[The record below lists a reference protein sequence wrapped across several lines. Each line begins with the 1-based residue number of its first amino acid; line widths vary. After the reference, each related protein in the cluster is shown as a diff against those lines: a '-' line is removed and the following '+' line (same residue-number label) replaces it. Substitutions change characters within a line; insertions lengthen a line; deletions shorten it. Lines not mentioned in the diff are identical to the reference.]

1 MMNINACAQR
11 ALLTLSR
18 WVRLAMVGAV
28 LTVVSTP
35 AAAQSPRRSLE
46 ALVIDER
53 VALDGHLD
61 EPFWQR
67 AEVATG
73 FVQRNP
79 DTGRPAT
86 ERTEVRIA
94 RDRDGIYIGVMA
106 YDSDPDTI
114 VAKEMQRDG
123 SRSFGGFRGASGA
136 YGNDDSVIIV
146 LDTFLDRRNAFY
158 FETNPNGA
166 RADALIEDENN
177 PRFEWDGVWNAAATR
192 TPEGW
197 SAELAIPFS
206 TLRFGADGGTWG
218 LNIRR
223 LIRRNNEEA
232 FWAPVGRDANLP
244 RLSLAGELTGL
255 GELKPGINLRAKP
268 FGIATSALDFETPSA
283 RSDEQYDGGLD
294 LLRWGIS
301 NSMTLDLTANTDFA
315 QVEAD
320 DERINLTRFSL
331 FFPEK
336 REFFL
341 ENGGIFDFGPTQGQ
355 GGGMRGPLLRMF
367 FSRRIG
373 LEENGIIPIRGG
385 ARFTGRAGG
394 WNFGLLD
401 VQTRGAS
408 GLGDDGDID
417 VAATNWGVARIK
429 RNIGERS
436 SIGAISTNKQVSED
450 EWNRVAGIDADINVS
465 RKVNFNGFFAA
476 SRDKDLGSDE
486 VTDWAAGGGFNYRGR
501 IWRARASFTEI
512 RDDFRPAMGFLLRD
526 GIRRYD
532 YNVDFE
538 PRPANSLGIRNL
550 NFNQR
555 TQVVTLSDGTIE
567 TIDATVRFFG
577 FDTRAGDR
585 ISFFASYNFERIFE
599 DFEIQDGIIIPPGDY
614 DFTDVGLFLRT
625 DGSRPVSFFGFY
637 TKGTFFGGN
646 RFMGNS
652 TLSLRLSRLLSAETA
667 WSYNDVDLPAG
678 SFKASV
684 VRERIKLAFSPNLFW
699 NTLVQYNITTD
710 LLTLNSRLNWIYR
723 PGADIFLVYNQD
735 WGTGTVI
742 RPKNRAIILKF
753 TYLLIL

>member
-1 MMNINACAQR
+1 MTITN
-11 ALLTLSR
+11 
-18 WVRLAMVGAV
+18 
-28 LTVVSTP
+28 TP
-35 AAAQSPRRSLE
+35 AIAQSAPRSLD
-46 ALVIDER
+46 ALVINESVR
-53 VALDGHLD
+53 VDGHLD
-61 EPFWQR
+61 EPFWQL
-67 AEVATG
+67 AMVATA

-79 DTGRPAT
+79 DTGLPAT

-94 RDRDGIYIGVMA
+94 RDHAAIYIAVMA
-106 YDSDPDTI
+106 YASDPNTI

-136 YGNDDSVIIV
+136 YGNDDSIIIV
-146 LDTFLDRRNAFY
+146 LDTFLDRRNGFY

-166 RADALIEDENN
+166 RADALIEDENS
-177 PRFEWDGVWNAAATR
+177 PRFEWDGIWNTAATR
-192 TPEGW
+192 TPKGW

-206 TLRFGADGGTWG
+206 TLRFDARGDTWG

-223 LIRRNNEEA
+223 LIRRNNEESY
-232 FWAPVGRDANLP
+232 WAPVGRDANLP
-244 RLSLAGELTGL
+244 RLSLAGELTGMGNL
-255 GELKPGINLRAKP
+255 EPGINIRAKP
-268 FGIATSALDFETPSA
+268 FGIATSALDSETHV
-283 RSDEQYDGGLD
+283 RSNKQYEGGLD

-315 QVEAD
+315 QVEVD

-341 ENGGIFDFGPTQGQ
+341 ENGGIFDFGPSQGQ
-355 GGGMRGPLLRMF
+355 RGSMRGPLLHMF

-373 LEENGIIPIRGG
+373 LESNSIIPIQTGG
-385 ARFTGRAGG
+385 RFTGRGGG

-401 VQTRGAS
+401 VQTRAAS
-408 GLGDDGDID
+408 GLGGDGDID

-436 SIGAISTNKQVSED
+436 SIGAIFTNKQVSED
-450 EWNRVAGIDADINVS
+450 TWNRVAGIDSDINLS
-465 RKVNFNGFFAA
+465 RTVNFNGFFAV
-476 SRDKDLGSDE
+476 SRDKELGSNE

-512 RDDFRPAMGFLLRD
+512 SDDFRPAMGFLLRD

-538 PRPANSLGIRNL
+538 PRPANKLGIRNL
-550 NFNQR
+550 TFSQR
-555 TQVVTLSDGTIE
+555 TEIVTLSDGTIE
-567 TIDATVRFFG
+567 TVDSTLRFFG

-585 ISFFASYNFERIFE
+585 ISIFSSYNFERIFE
-599 DFEIQDGIIIPPGDY
+599 DFEIQDSIIIPPGDY
-614 DFTDVGLFLRT
+614 NFADVGLFLRT
-625 DGSRPVSFFGFY
+625 DGSRPVSFFGYY

-646 RFMGNS
+646 RLMANS
-652 TLSLRLSRLLSAETA
+652 TLSLRLSRLLSAETV
-667 WSYNDVDLPAG
+667 WSYNDVALPAG

-699 NTLVQYNITTD
+699 NTLMQYNNTTD
-710 LLTLNSRLNWIYR
+710 LLTLNSRFNWIYR

-735 WGTGTVI
+735 WGTGTAI

-753 TYLLIL
+753 TYVLML

>member
-1 MMNINACAQR
+1 MKIASGALR
-11 ALLTLSR
+11 APLPPRSWIHFAVVGALLT
-18 WVRLAMVGAV
+18 VAA
-28 LTVVSTP
+28 P
-35 AAAQSPRRSLE
+35 ASAQSPDRSLE
-46 ALVIDER
+46 ALVIDEP
-53 VALDGHLD
+53 VTLDGHLD
-61 EPFWQR
+61 EPFWHR

-79 DTGRPAT
+79 DTGQPTT

-94 RDRDGIYIGVMA
+94 RDRNSIYIAVMA

-146 LDTFLDRRNAFY
+146 LDTFLDRRNGFY

-197 SAELAIPFS
+197 SAELAIPLS
-206 TLRFGADGGTWG
+206 TLRFNADNDTWG

-244 RLSLAGELTGL
+244 RLSLAGELTGM
-255 GELKPGINLRAKP
+255 GGIEPGINLRAKP
-268 FGIATSALDFETPSA
+268 FGTATSGDFEAPSA
-283 RSDEQYDGGLD
+283 RSEQEYSGGLD

-341 ENGGIFDFGPTQGQ
+341 ENGGIFDFGPTQG

-373 LEENGIIPIRGG
+373 LEENEVIPIQAGVRL
-385 ARFTGRAGG
+385 TGRAGG

-401 VQTRGAS
+401 VQTRPVS
-408 GLGDDGDID
+408 GLGEDGDID
-417 VAATNWGVARIK
+417 VPSTNWGVGRIK
-429 RNIGERS
+429 RNVGQRS
-436 SIGAISTNKQVSED
+436 TIGAIFTNKQISED

-465 RKVNFNGFFAA
+465 RTVNFNGFFAA
-476 SRDKDLGSDE
+476 SRDKELGSDE
-486 VTDWAAGGGFNYRGR
+486 VTDWSAGGGFNYRGR

-538 PRPANSLGIRNL
+538 PRPANNLGVRNL
-550 NFNQR
+550 TFSQR
-555 TQVVTLSDGTIE
+555 TQVVTLSDGTVE
-567 TIDATVRFFG
+567 TVDSTLRFFG

-585 ISFFASYNFERIFE
+585 VAFFGSYNFERLFE
-599 DFEIQDGIIIPPGDY
+599 EFEIQDGIIIPAGDY
-614 DFTDVGLFLRT
+614 NFVDVGLFLRT

-637 TKGTFFGGN
+637 TTGSFFDGN

-652 TLSLRLSRLLSAETA
+652 TLSLRLSRLLSAETT
-667 WSYNDVDLPAG
+667 WSYNDVDLPTG

-699 NTLVQYNITTD
+699 NTLVQYNNTTD

-723 PGADIFLVYNQD
+723 PGADVFLVYNQD
-735 WGTGTVI
+735 WGTGTAI

-753 TYLLIL
+753 TYLIML